1 MSLENQ
7 DNSTEFVVESQEYLA
22 DIERQL
28 LAIEAGGAHLD
39 VDLVNTVFRA
49 VHSIRGAAGFMGLT
63 TIGELAHALEDA
75 LNLMRNR
82 DLAPTREIIDTLLR
96 AADALRGLI
105 ADVAQSNGADIAA
118 HVAALQGMIEGNT
131 APAVQASL
139 QQTVTVPTAAGVSL
153 QLSAHALSVQQ
164 QLGRSLYVVE
174 CDLIGDVEAKGRT
187 PLALVKDLLSVGDL
201 LDSRLCWDDWG
212 GLDQSVPETMRFV
225 VLVATGLT
233 DVGLVAEGCRIP
245 SARVHPATGLSP
257 AATPAAVAPHASTG

>member
-7 DNSTEFVVESQEYLA
+7 DNSTEFGVESQEYLA

-28 LAIEAGGAHLD
+28 LAIETGGADLD

-49 VHSIRGAAGFMGLT
+49 AHSIRGAAGFMGLT

-82 DLAPTREIIDTLLR
+82 DLAPTREVIDTLLR

-105 ADVAQSNGADIAA
+105 ADVARSNGADIAA

-139 QQTVTVPTAAGVSL
+139 QQTVTVPTAAGVS
-153 QLSAHALSVQQ
+153 
-164 QLGRSLYVVE
+164 
-174 CDLIGDVEAKGRT
+174 KT
-187 PLALVKDLLSVGDL
+187 
-201 LDSRLCWDDWG
+201 
-212 GLDQSVPETMRFV
+212 
-225 VLVATGLT
+225 VAR
-233 DVGLVAEGCRIP
+233 AE
-245 SARVHPATGLSP
+245 HPAPP
-257 AATPAAVAPHASTG
+257 ATRPTAAPKALATRTVTTPAASETREPQMMRESMSRPSRSVPSGYVQLPPSCQTGGLKRFRSD